1 MKGARRILLIAG
13 LALLGL
19 AGTTAETPALAPG
32 EFLDL
37 KESFEDQARATT
49 DPQQLACLGAETTA
63 LAWSLAAIRLTEDP
77 EAQNQWRER
86 AAEFKQNRQERDW
99 DDRHLDALELY
110 YQALREAALYLVTRH
125 QQPALALELR
135 RIDRQTLDKI
145 NLLLGRPEV
154 RLEKRVILSGA
165 LAALVSVAVR
175 SLGGGPTGPLVRR
188 IIQGLISQAEE
199 VSGRSELHYRAR
211 LSLLYVGN
219 LQTLTALVLLLGQS
233 AGPPLSQELAALH
246 RSLNEHGP
254 GLGLPDA
261 VGLIWTAQAQAALPL
276 AFWLSEGGPAA
287 KTP

>member
-1 MKGARRILLIAG
+1 MKAARRILLIAG
-13 LALLGL
+13 LTLLGL
-19 AGTTAETPALAPG
+19 AGTAMETPALMPG

-86 AAEFKQNRQERDW
+86 AAEFKLACQGQDW
-99 DDRHLDALELY
+99 DSRHLAALELY
-110 YQALREAALYLVTRH
+110 YQALREVTLYLLTNRP
-125 QQPALALELR
+125 QPALALEVR
-135 RIDRQTLDKI
+135 SIDRQTLDKI
-145 NLLLGRPEV
+145 NLFQGRPGV

-165 LAALVSVAVR
+165 LVGLVSVAVR

-188 IIQGLISQAEE
+188 IIQGLVSRAEE

-219 LQTLTALVLLLGQS
+219 LQTLTALVLLLGQN

-261 VGLIWTAQAQAALPL
+261 ASGLLAL
-276 AFWLSEGGPAA
+276 
-287 KTP
+287 